1 MLELLAERGDAVS
14 IFNLSTSLGMGDG
27 GPKDGKRATDLIENL
42 ANSPTTPNEVRAMA
56 LSRLGGFYSKGQ
68 NRGMDKLKA
77 LKLWEQAA
85 ETGNAE
91 AAFNAGLYH
100 DEGIGVTKNLERAVH
115 FYRVAADLGYV
126 NASTNLG
133 LLLWDRRDLCTSPGE
148 PEMRLTFSA
157 KRGDANAIGALESYN
172 RELDNTL
179 RDLDAGLIPN
189 DVILRAQAAM
199 LATVAGKPAREIYKD
214 RADAPKT
221 SPTRKR
227 TTKRK

>member
-1 MLELLAERGDAVS
+1 
-14 IFNLSTSLGMGDG
+14 
-27 GPKDGKRATDLIENL
+27 
-42 ANSPTTPNEVRAMA
+42 
-56 LSRLGGFYSKGQ
+56 
-68 NRGMDKLKA
+68 MDKLKA